1 MKITIDFNLIKFTSF
16 TSVSD
21 IYNFFLR
28 FLASK
33 IQICADLWITH
44 KFECKNPTTRLVFP
58 YEEL

>member
-1 MKITIDFNLIKFTSF
+1 MILKKIAIDFNLIKFTSF

-33 IQICADLWITH
+33 IQICADL
-44 KFECKNPTTRLVFP
+44 
-58 YEEL
+58 